1 MPAEVKAFIDLV
13 KLRIL
18 ALEKSVS
25 SIKESLTEIQLVFN
39 KDFEELDYD
48 AKAMKELPYSIE
60 PKKYPP
66 GFSVRKRGL
75 KAEELLE
82 AISRILYLVA

>member
-1 MPAEVKAFIDLV
+1 MPSEVKAFIDLV

-25 SIKESLTEIQLVFN
+25 SIKESLTEINIVFDKN
-39 KDFEELDYD
+39 ADALDYD
-48 AKAMKELPYSIE
+48 AKAMKELPHSIE

-66 GFSVRKRGL
+66 GFSLKKRGL
-75 KAEELLE
+75 KADELVE
-82 AISRILYLVA
+82 AVTRILYLVA

>member
-1 MPAEVKAFIDLV
+1 V

-18 ALEKSVS
+18 AVEKDVL
-25 SIKESLTEIQLVFN
+25 SIKESLTEITIVFDKN
-39 KDFEELDYD
+39 ADALDYD
-48 AKAMKELPYSIE
+48 AKAMKELPYGIE

-66 GFSVRKRGL
+66 GFSLRKRGL

-82 AISRILYLVA
+82 VISRILYLVA